1 MLNVVSCASVKS
13 ELENNVSD
21 TSSLP
26 NPVERKKKKRE

>member
-13 ELENNVSD
+13 ELENNVGN

-26 NPVERKKKKRE
+26 NPREKKKKTK